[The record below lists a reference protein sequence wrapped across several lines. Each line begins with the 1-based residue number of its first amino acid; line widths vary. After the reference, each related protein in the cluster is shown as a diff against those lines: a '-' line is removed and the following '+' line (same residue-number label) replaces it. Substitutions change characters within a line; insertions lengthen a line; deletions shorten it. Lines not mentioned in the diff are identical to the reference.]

1 MLAHSCVVSATTD
14 TSAQSTKQKTAAL
27 AVDANTRRVLHLC
40 SDVSPSEA
48 PGSSCSACTLKRDVP
63 LVKKQIGT
71 MEVTEVCAGTMTW
84 GSFVEKEE
92 SAHKELDT
100 FLAAGVNFLDTAEIY
115 PVAFNYGKTT
125 ETWIGN
131 WLTARIADGT
141 IKREDF
147 YIATKCNPAGKGSPD
162 GKPHDFSAEKLEASA
177 RASIERLQS
186 DYIDLYYLH
195 FPSRKGFDVFG
206 WGSYGSPERYKAKTS
221 DGSMAD
227 FERQVKNVKHLLDLG
242 LIKNW
247 GLSNEKNLALFA
259 SASRAMFSRRWRARH
274 RRDAPRSAYGV
285 TMFCIARTSWAC
297 RGPCC
302 IQNDMSLNE
311 RSFEGDV
318 ADLAEMPPLRRR
330 RLPHHMA
337 CPLSGGTLTGKY
349 ITGADTPRSRQ
360 NLSPDFQPRY
370 NGPLAVEATK
380 AYAKL
385 AEAWGLTPTELAIAW
400 ARDRWYN
407 AGVITGT
414 TSPKQVEECLE
425 AFRLETLPEEL
436 CAAIDAIH
444 EQYRSPT
451 TTLVN
456 KALLLAAPWV
466 ERADECATVA

>member
-1 MLAHSCVVSATTD
+1 M
-14 TSAQSTKQKTAAL
+14 
-27 AVDANTRRVLHLC
+27 
-40 SDVSPSEA
+40 
-48 PGSSCSACTLKRDVP
+48 GLKRGVP

-100 FLAAGVNFLDTAEIY
+100 FVAAGVNFLDTAEIY

-131 WLTARIADGT
+131 WLTARSGDGT
-141 IKREDF
+141 FE
-147 YIATKCNPAGKGSPD
+147 PQ
-162 GKPHDFSAEKLEASA
+162 DFSAAKLEASA

-247 GLSNEKNLALFA
+247 GLSNEN
-259 SASRAMFSRRWRARH
+259 
-274 RRDAPRSAYGV
+274 AYGV
-285 TMFCIARTSWAC
+285 TMFCIAADKLGVPR
-297 RGPCC
+297 PCC

-318 ADLAEMPPLRRR
+318 AEACHHFGVVG
-330 RLPHHMA
+330 LPYGV
-337 CPLSGGTLTGKY
+337 LSGGTLTGKY
-349 ITGADTPRSRQ
+349 ITGEATPRSRQ

-385 AEAWGLTPTELAIAW
+385 TEAWGITPTELAIAW

-425 AFRLETLPEEL
+425 AFRLETLPEKL

-451 TTLVN
+451 TTLAS

-466 ERADECATVA
+466 DSADECATVA

>member
-1 MLAHSCVVSATTD
+1 MQIRVAFSICAAMCLPPKPPVV
-14 TSAQSTKQKTAAL
+14 AA
-27 AVDANTRRVLHLC
+27 
-40 SDVSPSEA
+40 A
-48 PGSSCSACTLKRDVP
+48 PRTLKRDVP

-71 MEVTEVCAGTMTW
+71 MHVTEVCAGTMTW

-162 GKPHDFSAEKLEASA
+162 GEPHDFSAEKLEASA

-247 GLSNEKNLALFA
+247 GLSNEN
-259 SASRAMFSRRWRARH
+259 
-274 RRDAPRSAYGV
+274 AYGV
-285 TMFCIARTSWAC
+285 TMFCIAADKLGVPR
-297 RGPCC
+297 PCC
-302 IQNDMSLNE
+302 
-311 RSFEGDV
+311 
-318 ADLAEMPPLRRR
+318 
-330 RLPHHMA
+330 
-337 CPLSGGTLTGKY
+337 
-349 ITGADTPRSRQ
+349 
-360 NLSPDFQPRY
+360 LSPR
-370 NGPLAVEATK
+370 
-380 AYAKL
+380 
-385 AEAWGLTPTELAIAW
+385 
-400 ARDRWYN
+400 R
-407 AGVITGT
+407 
-414 TSPKQVEECLE
+414 
-425 AFRLETLPEEL
+425 
-436 CAAIDAIH
+436 
-444 EQYRSPT
+444 
-451 TTLVN
+451 
-456 KALLLAAPWV
+456 
-466 ERADECATVA
+466 

>member
-1 MLAHSCVVSATTD
+1 MQIKRLACSICIAMCVPPKPPSAV
-14 TSAQSTKQKTAAL
+14 AA
-27 AVDANTRRVLHLC
+27 R
-40 SDVSPSEA
+40 
-48 PGSSCSACTLKRDVP
+48 TLRRDVP

-71 MEVTEVCAGTMTW
+71 MHVTEVCAGTMTW

-100 FLAAGVNFLDTAEIY
+100 FVAAGVNFLDTAEIY

-162 GKPHDFSAEKLEASA
+162 GEPHDFSAEKLEASA

-247 GLSNEKNLALFA
+247 GLSNEN
-259 SASRAMFSRRWRARH
+259 
-274 RRDAPRSAYGV
+274 AYGV
-285 TMFCIARTSWAC
+285 TMFCIAADKLGVPR
-297 RGPCC
+297 PCC
-302 IQNDMSLNE
+302 L
-311 RSFEGDV
+311 F
-318 ADLAEMPPLRRR
+318 
-330 RLPHHMA
+330 
-337 CPLSGGTLTGKY
+337 
-349 ITGADTPRSRQ
+349 PR
-360 NLSPDFQPRY
+360 
-370 NGPLAVEATK
+370 G
-380 AYAKL
+380 
-385 AEAWGLTPTELAIAW
+385 
-400 ARDRWYN
+400 
-407 AGVITGT
+407 
-414 TSPKQVEECLE
+414 
-425 AFRLETLPEEL
+425 
-436 CAAIDAIH
+436 
-444 EQYRSPT
+444 
-451 TTLVN
+451 
-456 KALLLAAPWV
+456 
-466 ERADECATVA
+466 

>member
-1 MLAHSCVVSATTD
+1 MCLPPKPPVV
-14 TSAQSTKQKTAAL
+14 KAAP
-27 AVDANTRRVLHLC
+27 R
-40 SDVSPSEA
+40 
-48 PGSSCSACTLKRDVP
+48 TLKRGVP

-71 MEVTEVCAGTMTW
+71 MHVTEVCAGTITW
-84 GSFVEKEE
+84 GSFVEKEA
-92 SAHKELDT
+92 SAHQELDT
-100 FLAAGVNFLDTAEIY
+100 FVEAGVNFLDTAELY
-115 PVAFNYGKTT
+115 PVSFNYGKMT

-131 WLTARIADGT
+131 WLTARIAAGT

-147 YIATKCNPAGKGSPD
+147 YIATKCNPAGIGLD
-162 GKPHDFSAEKLEASA
+162 GEAHDFSAEKLEASA
-177 RASIERLQS
+177 RASIERLRS
-186 DYIDLYYLH
+186 DYIDLFYLH

-247 GLSNEKNLALFA
+247 GLSNEN
-259 SASRAMFSRRWRARH
+259 
-274 RRDAPRSAYGV
+274 AYGV
-285 TMFCIARTSWAC
+285 TMFCIAADKLGVPR
-297 RGPCC
+297 PCC

-318 ADLAEMPPLRRR
+318 AEACHHFGVVG
-330 RLPHHMA
+330 LPYGV
-337 CPLSGGTLTGKY
+337 LSGGTLTGKY
-349 ITGADTPRSRQ
+349 ITGEATPRSRQ

-370 NGPLAVEATK
+370 NGPLAVEATRE
-380 AYAKL
+380 YAKL
-385 AEAWGLTPTELAIAW
+385 AEAWGITPTELAIAW

-436 CAAIDAIH
+436 CAAVDAIH

-451 TTLVN
+451 TTLAD

-466 ERADECATVA
+466 ESADECATVA